1 MKRKLPK
8 PYYSKNGATL
18 YKGDSLKL
26 LKKIEDESIDLIF
39 ADPPYF
45 LSNDGITCKSG
56 KMASVNKGSWDKSNG
71 LTDKYNF
78 NKEFH
83 STHLHSG

>member
-45 LSNDGITCKSG
+45 LSKDGITCKSG
-56 KMASVNKGSWDKSNG
+56 
-71 LTDKYNF
+71 
-78 NKEFH
+78 
-83 STHLHSG
+83 

>member
-8 PYYSKNGATL
+8 PYYSKNGVTL

-26 LKKIEDESIDLIF
+26 LKKIEDESIDLIL

-56 KMASVNKGSWDKSNG
+56 KMANVNKDSWNKING
-71 LTDKYNF
+71 LTDELKR
-78 NKEFH
+78 K
-83 STHLHSG
+83 